1 MSYSVDYTSS
11 FRDEEYNEGV
21 RQQVPVYEE
30 DAYKTP
36 KERFRDHATF
46 DLGQNPGTSYG
57 LGGMRNYIPFAK
69 SPEEQAREKKKRYSR
84 GYLRKGTYII
94 LPKTADKPNRRYG

>member
-1 MSYSVDYTSS
+1 MSYSVDYTSN
-11 FRDEEYNEGV
+11 FRDEEYNAEV
-21 RQQVPVYEE
+21 REQLPVYEE
-30 DAYKTP
+30 DTYKTP

-69 SPEEQAREKKKRYSR
+69 SPEEQAREKKRRYSR

-94 LPKTADKPNRRYG
+94 LPKTVVAK